1 MVGIEDDGAH
11 FDSLSGD
18 VFLLKLSGDVSLDE
32 SGLSNTSISDEND
45 LEFGNWLDWL
55 HLIMI
60 TSIS

>member
-11 FDSLSGD
+11 FDSLGGN
-18 VFLLKLSGDVSLDE
+18 VFLLKLSGYVSLHE
-32 SGLSNTSISDEND
+32 SGLSYTSVSNEDN
-45 LEFGNWLDWL
+45 LELGNWLDWL